1 MDWLT
6 EAERRLRRG
15 NRILFTRESPLL
27 QDLLLVMEG
36 TDRRP
41 LVRWALEQAGRAA
54 DALAKRYPADDR
66 PARALAAGARWAAGE
81 IKMPEARRA
90 ILACHAMAHAVDCP
104 ADSALCHAVGQA
116 CSVVHTK
123 GHAAGLPAYELTA
136 IVLEYGL
143 TRCRGPVEA
152 RKQEYMERLLYW
164 RDNASGLA
172 GKWAPFL

>member
-36 TDRRP
+36 MDRRP

-66 PARALAAGARWAAGE
+66 PARALAAGARWASGE

-90 ILACHAMAHAVDCP
+90 ILMFAR
-104 ADSALCHAVGQA
+104 SAPDAPEVA
-116 CSVVHTK
+116 R
-123 GHAAGLPAYELTA
+123 A
-136 IVLEYGL
+136 IAL
-143 TRCRGPVEA
+143 
-152 RKQEYMERLLYW
+152 K
-164 RDNASGLA
+164 SI
-172 GKWAPFL
+172 

>member
-66 PARALAAGARWAAGE
+66 PARALAAGARWASGE
-81 IKMPEARRA
+81 MPRGR
-90 ILACHAMAHAVDCP
+90 
-104 ADSALCHAVGQA
+104 
-116 CSVVHTK
+116 T
-123 GHAAGLPAYELTA
+123 GLQ
-136 IVLEYGL
+136 
-143 TRCRGPVEA
+143 RGPHQRTCGRPSCV
-152 RKQEYMERLLYW
+152 
-164 RDNASGLA
+164 
-172 GKWAPFL
+172 